1 MFLASFEYLN
11 IIRKKTMEKIVV
23 EEIRINK
30 RKKKEKRWT
39 KQATELGSTTKQ
51 IARKIDEKRAKAQF
65 IAASTLATIVE
76 MGDCFHHDFQI
87 GGWANSHK
95 YMGVNLGFTTWAQQ

>member
-30 RKKKEKRWT
+30 RKKKEKR
-39 KQATELGSTTKQ
+39 
-51 IARKIDEKRAKAQF
+51 
-65 IAASTLATIVE
+65 
-76 MGDCFHHDFQI
+76 
-87 GGWANSHK
+87 
-95 YMGVNLGFTTWAQQ
+95 

>member
-1 MFLASFEYLN
+1 
-11 IIRKKTMEKIVV
+11 
-23 EEIRINK
+23 
-30 RKKKEKRWT
+30 
-39 KQATELGSTTKQ
+39 LGSTTKQ

-87 GGWANSHK
+87 GG
-95 YMGVNLGFTTWAQQ
+95 